1 MSLLDD
7 PLAWLHAQ
15 PQAARASAEPAR
27 WRVLEALARR
37 AAGQASGSALR
48 ALLAAKLQ
56 ARCSAWPE
64 AQSPAASTASTAPS
78 NPLAELL
85 KALPAQAELRAQ
97 SLHRRSFTRWRTA
110 RQLAPLQAAPS
121 QPVGPLNA
129 MALLPRAL
137 AALQAASPEYLQRL
151 LGYVDVLEA
160 LAPSKPGA
168 GEVATGKGSRGKG
181 RAKGA

>member
-1 MSLLDD
+1 MSLLDN
-7 PLAWLHAQ
+7 PEAWLQAQ
-15 PQAARASAEPAR
+15 PQAASAIADPAR

-37 AAGQASGSALR
+37 TAAQAPGSPVR
-48 ALLAAKLQ
+48 ALLADKLQ
-56 ARCSAWPE
+56 ARCAAWLP
-64 AQSPAASTASTAPS
+64 AQRAVPSPVSS

-85 KALPAQAELRAQ
+85 KALPALPELRAQ
-97 SLHRRSFTRWRTA
+97 SLHRRSFTRLRTS
-110 RQLAPLQAAPS
+110 RQLAPLQAAPT

-151 LGYVDVLEA
+151 LGYVDALEA

-168 GEVATGKGSRGKG
+168 GELATGKGSRGKG

>member
-1 MSLLDD
+1 VNLLDD

-15 PQAARASAEPAR
+15 PQAARASADPAR

-37 AAGQASGSALR
+37 AAGQAPGGPVR
-48 ALLAAKLQ
+48 ALLADKLQ
-56 ARCSAWPE
+56 ARCAAWLP
-64 AQSPAASTASTAPS
+64 AQRVAPCRVIS
-78 NPLAELL
+78 NPLSELL
-85 KALPAQAELRAQ
+85 KALPALPELRAQ
-97 SLHRRSFTRWRTA
+97 SLHRRSFTRLRTS
-110 RQLAPLQAAPS
+110 RQLAPLQAAPT

-151 LGYVDVLEA
+151 LGYVDALEA

-168 GEVATGKGSRGKG
+168 GELATGKGSRGKG